1 MIFLP
6 VLLPVSGIQET
17 YLPVW
22 EDHAAFVM
30 LTTDIHPSYSCKGKG
45 RSTGSSV
52 DDSAF
57 AGSSHMFREM
67 SRTSASSLS
76 SVASSDNGTP
86 VSVGSSANPT
96 AGSSDVSF
104 YRKTDAAGPVAPVS
118 NSSDDMGTDVVEA
131 STVTEVAQTCKCII
145 HHIFSKVPSNTIMLY
160 VPIIIEHIKTWAM
173 IDTDSS
179 FSCASPSFCSAL
191 GLIPMHNQGS
201 IKLGHNSSSTV
212 SRLGI
217 TYLTVHYTQI
227 RLSHEFKVFDCSSD
241 VPIYL
246 GLGILPKLR
255 IGSTGLVTSWLSS
268 NIPKIPD
275 PINSDDYKPNEA
287 PVGTMQ
293 ERQHLMS
300 TIQPLLDANTSIPM
314 SSHCNLPGAI
324 ITLDTEPNAFAYRR
338 QPDIAIANRKIMED
352 QIQTWLDDCV
362 IEPAP
367 SNTRFNNP
375 IFLVGK
381 KDVNGLYT

>member
-1 MIFLP
+1 MINDFASFDRKESFGFVFGSAAHTALYPKDSKKYCNFHKTTNHSDDECHAVKKASSSSGSTRVDISSSSTTCQWNSRNLP
-6 VLLPVSGIQET
+6 S
-17 YLPVW
+17 
-22 EDHAAFVM
+22 
-30 LTTDIHPSYSCKGKG
+30 G

-86 VSVGSSANPT
+86 VSIGSSANPT

-104 YRKTDAAGPVAPVS
+104 DCKTDAAGPVVPVS

-131 STVTEVAQTCKCII
+131 STVTEVAQTCKYII

-212 SRLGI
+212 
-217 TYLTVHYTQI
+217 QQ
-227 RLSHEFKVFDCSSD
+227 D
-241 VPIYL
+241 
-246 GLGILPKLR
+246 
-255 IGSTGLVTSWLSS
+255 
-268 NIPKIPD
+268 
-275 PINSDDYKPNEA
+275 
-287 PVGTMQ
+287 
-293 ERQHLMS
+293 
-300 TIQPLLDANTSIPM
+300 
-314 SSHCNLPGAI
+314 
-324 ITLDTEPNAFAYRR
+324 
-338 QPDIAIANRKIMED
+338 
-352 QIQTWLDDCV
+352 
-362 IEPAP
+362 
-367 SNTRFNNP
+367 
-375 IFLVGK
+375 
-381 KDVNGLYT
+381 